1 MTTII
6 GALVAPVLTLGLAW
20 LVGNSLTARWDRVK
34 KQTELDLAA
43 MEQFYKIY
51 GEFFAVW
58 KLWDDAIQQNSGKRN
73 ELFERIA
80 GAEAQLEALIVRISC
95 QRSLTEDE
103 IHVTGA
109 FRQAYQT
116 LRKCM
121 KNGQSLSADL
131 GWTASNAT
139 PYASFKGLAASV
151 AVLLRPKQIGAWKRP
166 SLPTR
171 SALALW
177 QRLNLLGC

>member
-1 MTTII
+1 MALWRRDQDGRPGPAFRPPNTKPPTT
-6 GALVAPVLTLGLAW
+6 PKP
-20 LVGNSLTARWDRVK
+20 SPHRRPDPRVK

-80 GAEAQLEALIVRISC
+80 GAEAQLEALILRISC

-103 IHVTGA
+103 AYLPAMLSSSLAIH
-109 FRQAYQT
+109 
-116 LRKCM
+116 
-121 KNGQSLSADL
+121 
-131 GWTASNAT
+131 GW
-139 PYASFKGLAASV
+139 P
-151 AVLLRPKQIGAWKRP
+151 
-166 SLPTR
+166 
-171 SALALW
+171 
-177 QRLNLLGC
+177 